1 MASMLRAPEV
11 ILGIIVVVYILNDVF
26 QSVVVP
32 RPTPARYRL
41 TRWIVR
47 PGWRAWRTIG
57 LRARSTADRER
68 VLGVFAPLVVVV
80 LLVLWLFRLVLGF
93 GLIFYG
99 LRAQLHPLVQDFP
112 TALYFGGTSGLTIGF
127 GGFVATSGLAPGLGR
142 LSGGGGPRPVRPSV
156 QCPNPAPRCAPSGRG
171 P

>member
-11 ILGIIVVVYILNDVF
+11 IIGIIVVVYILNDVF

-80 LLVLWLFRLVLGF
+80 LLVLWLFGLVLGF

-112 TALYFGGTSGLTIGF
+112 TALFFGGTSGVTIGF
-127 GGFVATSGLAPGLGR
+127 GGFFSAPRLAPALAWI
-142 LSGGGGPRPVRPSV
+142 VV
-156 QCPNPAPRCAPSGRG
+156 A
-171 P
+171 

>member
-11 ILGIIVVVYILNDVF
+11 LLGIIVVVYILNDVF

-80 LLVLWLFRLVLGF
+80 LLVLWLFGLVLGF
-93 GLIFYG
+93 GLLFSAVRG
-99 LRAQLHPLVQDFP
+99 VQQPLVQ
-112 TALYFGGTSGLTIGF
+112 AC
-127 GGFVATSGLAPGLGR
+127 
-142 LSGGGGPRPVRPSV
+142 RP
-156 QCPNPAPRCAPSGRG
+156 
-171 P
+171 